1 MARFDRRPPPVPP
14 RDALARLIDGV
25 QTLFREHL
33 ALAKAEIKD
42 DVRRAGRSALLSAAG
57 LPPLLVGYVLLM
69 VAIALLLQL
78 FLVGWVAFAIVALV
92 NLATGAALTVA
103 FGAKVRAEKLAL
115 VRTTQELRRD
125 KEWISSMRDGHG
137 RVGTGEQ
144 PVSAT
149 GEDRSDVPPATP
161 ERASAG
167 TSTGRS
173 PQLPSGKAGATA
185 DLNPRTVSPRR
196 GQPVAGATTTPN
208 GEPLTAERD
217 ESVQH

>member
-103 FGAKVRAEKLAL
+103 FGTRFRGNLDWPQPAASLGKGRGDGRSESTDGEPQARSARGGRDDDPERRAADR
-115 VRTTQELRRD
+115 RT
-125 KEWISSMRDGHG
+125 G
-137 RVGTGEQ
+137 RVGPALTRREHGGCDQ
-144 PVSAT
+144 GS
-149 GEDRSDVPPATP
+149 GSD
-161 ERASAG
+161 
-167 TSTGRS
+167 
-173 PQLPSGKAGATA
+173 
-185 DLNPRTVSPRR
+185 PRR
-196 GQPVAGATTTPN
+196 HREGAAGDRAVD
-208 GEPLTAERD
+208 GRAAAGCR
-217 ESVQH
+217 